1 MHSPENYDALA
12 AFHPMNKMGAVE
24 DIVRAVLYLED
35 ASFTT
40 GEILHV
46 DGGLIAGR

>member
-1 MHSPENYDALA
+1 
-12 AFHPMNKMGAVE
+12 MNRVGTVE

-35 ASFTT
+35 AAFST
-40 GEILHV
+40 GEIMHV